1 MTDEI
6 TITKSIAEIV
16 IKHPETRKPLE
27 EMGIDYCCGGKNS
40 LKDACEN
47 AGLSPQEVVR
57 KLEEVVEAAG
67 REQLNKANL
76 DKISLKELKDHII
89 NEHHKF
95 LKKELPRLKSLR
107 EKVYQAHQQKHGP
120 MLENLGRIFQKLS
133 TDIEMHLAKEEQ
145 ILFPAIEQ
153 IENHIKQGG
162 PEPEIHCGSITNP
175 INQMEYEHEV
185 AGGLLAEIRKNT
197 SEYEPPADACESFKA
212 LYDGLR
218 ELEDNLHE
226 HIHLENNILFPKAVK
241 LEEEMGS

>member
-6 TITKSIAEIV
+6 TVAKSVAELV
-16 IKHPETRKPLE
+16 VKHPETRKPLE

-40 LKDACEN
+40 LKHACEN
-47 AGLSPQEVVR
+47 AGLSPQDVVR
-57 KLEEVVEAAG
+57 KLKEVVEAAG
-67 REQLNKANL
+67 KGQL
-76 DKISLKELKDHII
+76 DKTKLDEISLKELIEHIV
-89 NEHHKF
+89 NEHHVF

-107 EKVYQAHQQKHGP
+107 EKVYRAHQQKHGR
-120 MLENLGRIFQKLS
+120 MLENLDRVLEKLRI
-133 TDIEMHLAKEEQ
+133 DIEMHLAKEEQ

-153 IENHIKQGG
+153 IENHVEQGG
-162 PEPEIHCGSITNP
+162 PEPEMHCGSITNP
-175 INQMEYEHEV
+175 IKQMEYEHEV
-185 AGGLLAEIRKNT
+185 AGSLLAEIRKNT

-241 LEEEMGS
+241 LEEGMGI